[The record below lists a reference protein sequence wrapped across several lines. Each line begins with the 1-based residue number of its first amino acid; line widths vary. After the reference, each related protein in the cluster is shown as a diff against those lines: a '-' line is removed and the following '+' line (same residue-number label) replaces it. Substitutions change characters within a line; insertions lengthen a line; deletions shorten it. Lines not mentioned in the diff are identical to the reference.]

1 MIHELGYNAFVKY
14 FFTLLSLLILFL
26 TSCSTMN
33 NQQTA
38 QAGMDVTKELAS
50 GDTDALTLRS
60 GMPFLFETEILPAPA
75 QLSALWE
82 GLASSGYDFNPTG
95 EITVFDPDNDSWNR
109 FSSSR
114 EVEVWFQ
121 RHAPKN
127 IALVVVP
134 TSTAKL
140 ILIIDRNRRDTKPL
154 RGLKIEQ

>member
-1 MIHELGYNAFVKY
+1 MKY
-14 FFTLLSLLILFL
+14 IFSLLSLCLVFL
-26 TSCSTMN
+26 SSCSTMN
-33 NQQTA
+33 NQQMA
-38 QAGMDVTKELAS
+38 QAGVDVSTELAS

-82 GLASSGYDFNPTG
+82 GLASSGYDFEPTG
-95 EITVFDPDNDSWNR
+95 EITVIDPDNDSWNL

-121 RHAPKN
+121 RHAPKD

-134 TSTAKL
+134 TSTGQL
-140 ILIIDRNRRDTKPL
+140 ILIIDRNHRDTKPL